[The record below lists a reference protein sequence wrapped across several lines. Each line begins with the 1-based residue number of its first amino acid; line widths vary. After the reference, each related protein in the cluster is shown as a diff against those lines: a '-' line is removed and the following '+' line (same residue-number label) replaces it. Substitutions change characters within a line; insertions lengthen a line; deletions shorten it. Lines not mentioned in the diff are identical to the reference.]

1 MPPILLAL
9 KFKALE
15 GAAVVT
21 MVGISKFYQ
30 KIMTTFFIL
39 DTVKLH
45 VLTCLVYKH
54 IQAFSDCL

>member
-21 MVGISKFYQ
+21 MAGILKFCP
-30 KIMTTFFIL
+30 KIMKPFFIV
-39 DTVKLH
+39 DTVKLR
-45 VLTCLVYKH
+45 VLTRL
-54 IQAFSDCL
+54 D